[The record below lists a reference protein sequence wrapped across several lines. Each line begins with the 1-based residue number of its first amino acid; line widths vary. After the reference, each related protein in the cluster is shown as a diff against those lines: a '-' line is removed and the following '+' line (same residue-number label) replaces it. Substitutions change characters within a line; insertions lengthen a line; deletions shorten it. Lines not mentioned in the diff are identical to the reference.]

1 MIPWHTRL
9 LAAPIRSYKVFTV
22 LLLLIFTLPQP
33 ALSEW
38 YVAGYG
44 GASFPFTLSTVQL
57 NQLGETLDTQFFSG
71 GQSIPRTGTYSQT
84 LSSSDLRL
92 KQSPLFGGRVGY
104 FFSDQGFK
112 WLGTEFEVF
121 TTTPM
126 IKNQTV
132 STTHHITYNPFDPAS
147 PSGNPPC
154 VLGQTC
160 QIQQSIP
167 GTVNVSESSM
177 RLIAFTFNVVARYPG
192 TVFQPYAGVGGG
204 AFYFTSSGGISGHQ
218 VVPGLNA
225 FGGMK
230 VLVFEDWGLFVE
242 GKFNRATI
250 TNFDSV
256 YGLSGEY
263 NAFNVLA
270 GLAYHF

>member
-1 MIPWHTRL
+1 MPFHSLVTASSSALVVI
-9 LAAPIRSYKVFTV
+9 
-22 LLLLIFTLPQP
+22 LLLGALPRP
-33 ALSEW
+33 AASEW

-44 GASFPFTLSTVQL
+44 GASFPFSLNSVQM

-71 GQSIPRTGTYSQT
+71 GQSTPPTGTYSQT
-84 LSSSDLRL
+84 LSSSDLKL

-104 FFSDQGFK
+104 FFADQGFK
-112 WLGTEFEVF
+112 WLGAEFEVF
-121 TTTPM
+121 TATPT

-132 STTHHITYNPFDPAS
+132 NTTHHITFNPF
-147 PSGNPPC
+147 NPEAPNLC
-154 VLGQTC
+154 ILGQTC

-167 GTVNVSESSM
+167 GTVSVSESSM

-192 TVFQPYAGVGGG
+192 KVFQPYAGVGGG
-204 AFYFTSSGGISGHQ
+204 AFYFTSSGAVRGHQ
-218 VVPGLNA
+218 VAPGLNA

-230 VLVFEDWGLFVE
+230 VLILDDWGLFVE
-242 GKFNRATI
+242 GKFTRATI

-256 YGLSGEY
+256 FGLSGEY

>member
-1 MIPWHTRL
+1 MKSWLIRFRSILTASPSALVIIL
-9 LAAPIRSYKVFTV
+9 LVGA
-22 LLLLIFTLPQP
+22 LPQP
-33 ALSEW
+33 VLGEW

-44 GASFPFTLSTVQL
+44 GASFPFSFNSVQM

-112 WLGTEFEVF
+112 WLGTELEVF
-121 TTTPM
+121 TTTPT
-126 IKNQTV
+126 IKNQTA
-132 STTHHITYNPFDPAS
+132 STTHHITFNPFNLQAPGS
-147 PSGNPPC
+147 C
-154 VLGQTC
+154 ILGSDC
-160 QIQQSIP
+160 QIQQSIS
-167 GTVNVSESSM
+167 GTVNLPESSM

-192 TVFQPYAGVGGG
+192 KVFQPYAGVGGG
-204 AFYFTSSGGISGHQ
+204 AFYFTSSGAIRGHQ
-218 VVPGLNA
+218 VAPGLNA

-230 VLVFEDWGLFVE
+230 VLVLDDWGLFVE
-242 GKFNRATI
+242 GKFTRATI
-250 TNFDSV
+250 TNFDSAF
-256 YGLSGEY
+256 GLSGEY
-263 NAFNVLA
+263 SAFNVLA

>member
-1 MIPWHTRL
+1 MKSWLIRFRSMLTALPSALVIIL
-9 LAAPIRSYKVFTV
+9 LVGA
-22 LLLLIFTLPQP
+22 LPQP
-33 ALSEW
+33 VLGEW

-44 GASFPFTLSTVQL
+44 GASFPFSFNSVLM

-121 TTTPM
+121 TTTPT

-132 STTHHITYNPFDPAS
+132 STTHHITFNPS
-147 PSGNPPC
+147 NPEAPGLC
-154 VLGQTC
+154 VLGVTC

-204 AFYFTSSGGISGHQ
+204 AFYFTSSGAIRGHQ
-218 VVPGLNA
+218 VAPGLNA

-230 VLVFEDWGLFVE
+230 VLVLDDWGLFVE
-242 GKFNRATI
+242 GKFTRATI
-250 TNFDSV
+250 TNFDSAF
-256 YGLSGEY
+256 GLSGEY
-263 NAFNVLA
+263 SAFNLLA